1 MFFGTSVEFSTD
13 SLSSNDDDSSNS
25 SNSNHHLASY
35 QMIPLKDL
43 NASKSSDLFQR
54 HGSSSSED
62 TFGTYDL
69 NYCMDSCNDSDLESD
84 TSDNTLYETSTI
96 EGRSIISRRAKS
108 TGGVPD
114 EPTTNLDQL
123 QSCSSHK
130 GACIC
135 RDASRGQR
143 LAQASND
150 RSHQSVLAAKT
161 KFSNRF
167 SRSTNSDMFN
177 NSNEGN
183 QSDLTTYSSNLCK
196 RLFPH
201 GVFNRNIDTKT
212 NSIPVDASVYFTFSG
227 GSDVCVGFVID
238 STIFVNA
245 PDLSCNDSEFNT
257 RVLSLIEFAE
267 SVLDS
272 QNLVLF
278 LPKQNENF
286 SKSIRAF
293 MYAGFE
299 VVSPKAF
306 AFSTDYFLLGYDLT

>member
-84 TSDNTLYETSTI
+84 TSDNTLYETSSFPA
-96 EGRSIISRRAKS
+96 ECYVERSWSNRREKYYFT
-108 TGGVPD
+108 TGK
-114 EPTTNLDQL
+114 N
-123 QSCSSHK
+123 CSSHK

-150 RSHQSVLAAKT
+150 RSHQSMLAAKT